1 MNITD
6 DQTNARLDPTRS
18 TTPSF
23 NDNISLSAIAQS
35 NSNESNSTALPERN
49 LFDQNDNVTE
59 RQRQRR
65 PRDENPNN
73 LQRQLRD
80 IVISA
85 ATNEEDLLPFL
96 RNLIAEECSEN
107 NQETQNQHQNLNT
120 SHSQSAPSNDTLI
133 NDETK
138 MNKIIYQINKANSS
152 RTMKTFTGKRSRTK
166 QRTDYRNFYF
176 HSPK

>member
-6 DQTNARLDPTRS
+6 DQTNTRLDPTRS

-35 NSNESNSTALPERN
+35 NSNESNSTALPERK

-59 RQRQRR
+59 RKRQRR
-65 PRDENPNN
+65 SRNINSNN

-96 RNLIAEECSEN
+96 RNLIAEECSKN
-107 NQETQNQHQNLNT
+107 NQETQNQHHNLNT
-120 SHSQSAPSNDTLI
+120 SHYQAAPSNDILI
-133 NDETK
+133 KDETS
-138 MNKIIYQINKANSS
+138 MNKIIY
-152 RTMKTFTGKRSRTK
+152 
-166 QRTDYRNFYF
+166 
-176 HSPK
+176 